1 MAWLVTAIGILWWML
16 CGAAITLAVMVW
28 HGKRTYE
35 RQELFAPYAVLL
47 GKACWIEDKFT
58 GRREKFRIVAVS
70 HKGAINVRRWDNDSG
85 KGAFWVPANKVKE
98 RVRFE
103 GVEK

>member
-1 MAWLVTAIGILWWML
+1 MGWLVTVLGILWWML
-16 CGAAITLAVMVW
+16 CGAAIALAIMVL

-47 GKACWIEDKFT
+47 GKACWIIDKHT
-58 GRREKFRIVAVS
+58 GEYERFRIVAVS
-70 HKGAINVRRWDNDSG
+70 HKGAINVRRWDDDSG
-85 KGAFWVPANKVKE
+85 RGAFWVPAYKVAE